1 MGRPRKK
8 ASDEMN
14 NRITIRFTDKELS
27 NLKLKAAS
35 LKMSSSEYI
44 REMVKHGKVYA
55 YEGTDNCI
63 NSIMPLTEEFHKI
76 GINLNQIA
84 HHFNSGNELT
94 KSIRHE
100 LLILANELHE
110 LNNKVNEQ
118 IR

>member
-27 NLKLKAAS
+27 SVKLKAAS

-44 REMVKHGKVYA
+44 REMIKHGKVYA
-55 YEGTDNCI
+55 YEEPSSCI
-63 NSIMPLTEEFHKI
+63 DSIKPLTEEFHKI
-76 GINLNQIA
+76 GFNLNQIA
-84 HHFNSGNELT
+84 HHLNSGKELT
-94 KSIRHE
+94 EAIRHK
-100 LLILANELHE
+100 LLTLANELHE
-110 LNNKVNEQ
+110 LNIKVNEQ